1 MSVRDRD
8 TGVSRATVEHLAE
21 NVPARELY
29 RSLGFQFV
37 TICVKDVQTNQFRA
51 RNSVG
56 INHQDLQKGF
66 VFSDSAALDLF
77 SIALK
82 RNVDLAISDATESKI
97 RDAMPVWHRRL
108 LPDTKSF
115 MVLPL
120 VLQNKPIGMIYA
132 DRPVVAREGITVR
145 EMKLIKA
152 LKENVLT
159 AFNTSS
165 YDSTESI

>member
-1 MSVRDRD
+1 
-8 TGVSRATVEHLAE
+8 
-21 NVPARELY
+21 
-29 RSLGFQFV
+29 
-37 TICVKDVQTNQFRA
+37 
-51 RNSVG
+51 
-56 INHQDLQKGF
+56 
-66 VFSDSAALDLF
+66 
-77 SIALK
+77 
-82 RNVDLAISDATESKI
+82 VDLAISDATESKI